1 MLYCILHLLHCM
13 AKIFK
18 IRTVSFS
25 VILMTPLSLYCF
37 FFCSNEFFFYK
48 FSPNHIFTSSRF
60 SCLSLV
66 YRHVN
71 NFYDSI
77 GPNRDL
83 QSYILTHK
91 TRIAQKM
98 SSRLFCT
105 NTLTVASLTSPTMR
119 RDYYRGSQDSLT
131 AAHLDDRRC
140 SGPLYRGGS
149 LRGMHY
155 THSLSHSIY
164 SMQSHTHS
172 FLL

>member
-1 MLYCILHLLHCM
+1 MLYRILHFTLHGED
-13 AKIFK
+13 FT
-18 IRTVSFS
+18 IRTVFFS
-25 VILMTPLSLYCF
+25 IILMTPLYLLYCF
-37 FFCSNEFFFYK
+37 FFCSNGFFFYK

-66 YRHVN
+66 YCHVN
-71 NFYDSI
+71 NFYNLI

-83 QSYILTHK
+83 QSHTTHK

-131 AAHLDDRRC
+131 AAHLDDRR

-155 THSLSHSIY
+155 THSLTLSL
-164 SMQSHTHS
+164 SMQSHTH
-172 FLL
+172 